1 MSRRQV
7 ETDLEGLPPSDEL
20 IDACDGELTPDDLQE
35 IRGMELDPSDTLGC
49 LWAELLKNGIDP
61 EEFFR
66 KKGIIQ

>member
-35 IRGMELDPSDTLGC
+35 IRG
-49 LWAELLKNGIDP
+49 
-61 EEFFR
+61 
-66 KKGIIQ
+66 IQKSSSERRESSNDRTDSR